1 MSFFIVLILLTCR
14 GIAAFIGEVQA
25 IGPAEGEGPCM
36 LRFLYAHKRDP
47 DKTRQ
52 PRVRLTCRFLETV
65 KYCKTKPKERGR

>member
-14 GIAAFIGEVQA
+14 GIAAFIGEAQT
-25 IGPAEGEGPCM
+25 IRPAREPCM